1 MSYINQTTQYII
13 RELFLEFS
21 NGEKIDIKNIIEEI
35 NLFDNLFTPCVSGN
49 ILLSDAVG
57 LSEKLKLQGSE
68 KLKVTIEKT
77 ENFDEISFEKQF
89 VLYKLTERK
98 NINLNSQA
106 YVIHFVSEEF
116 ILSEQK
122 KVSQNFVGSYSTILK
137 SILTNYLKVQDA
149 SPVQGKGG
157 IGIIYPSA
165 GPQDIIIPN
174 LTPFDAINFI
184 SKRAIALNY
193 NTPDF
198 CFYETIAGYNFAPLK
213 YLMSLDPVFNIN
225 FKPKNLSGDNME
237 QEFLGARDLKVL
249 SQFSVLDNIRDGS
262 YAGKFIG
269 FDTLT
274 RTFKV
279 TTVKTVYEDESAGS
293 TNNLAD
299 AYNKEN
305 KKYEDMAESRIVS
318 YPFALPRSTVAY
330 IKENNPANIN
340 FADNSEEYVF
350 QRKSIFSNLTQR
362 RLQLT
367 MPGNFGLFSGRMVYL
382 SIPKYSISDKSN
394 STDRNLSGNYLITAV
409 RHVIRFDK
417 HETLIEVSTD
427 KIEN

>member
-1 MSYINQTTQYII
+1 
-13 RELFLEFS
+13 
-21 NGEKIDIKNIIEEI
+21 
-35 NLFDNLFTPCVSGN
+35 
-49 ILLSDAVG
+49 
-57 LSEKLKLQGSE
+57 
-68 KLKVTIEKT
+68 
-77 ENFDEISFEKQF
+77 
-89 VLYKLTERK
+89 
-98 NINLNSQA
+98 
-106 YVIHFVSEEF
+106 
-116 ILSEQK
+116 
-122 KVSQNFVGSYSTILK
+122 
-137 SILTNYLKVQDA
+137 
-149 SPVQGKGG
+149 
-157 IGIIYPSA
+157 
-165 GPQDIIIPN
+165 
-174 LTPFDAINFI
+174 
-184 SKRAIALNY
+184 
-193 NTPDF
+193 
-198 CFYETIAGYNFAPLK
+198 
-213 YLMSLDPVFNIN
+213 
-225 FKPKNLSGDNME
+225 ME

>member
-1 MSYINQTTQYII
+1 MSYIRQTTQYTIL
-13 RELFLEFS
+13 ELFLEFS
-21 NGEKIDIKNIIEEI
+21 NGETIDIKNAAEEI

-57 LSEKLKLQGSE
+57 LADKLQLQGSE
-68 KLKVTIEKT
+68 KLKVKIEKSDNSQAIT
-77 ENFDEISFEKQF
+77 FEKQF
-89 VLYKLTERK
+89 VLYKLTNRK
-98 NINLNSQA
+98 NLNLTSQV

-137 SILTNYLKVQDA
+137 SILTNYLKVPDS
-149 SPVQGKGG
+149 SPNQGKGG

-184 SKRAIALNY
+184 SKRAVALNY

-198 CFYETIAGYNFAPLK
+198 VFYETIAGYNFAPIK
-213 YLMSLDPVFNIN
+213 YLMSLDAVFDIN
-225 FKPKNLSGDNME
+225 FKPKNLAGDNTE
-237 QEFLGARDLKVL
+237 SEFYGARDLKIL

-279 TTVKTVYEDESAGS
+279 TTVKTVYEDETAGS

-305 KKYEDMAESRIVS
+305 KKYEDMTESRIVS

-367 MPGNFGLFSGRMVYL
+367 MPGNFGLFSGRMVNL

-394 STDRNLSGNYLITAV
+394 STDRNLSGKYLITAV
-409 RHVIRFDK
+409 RHVIKFDK